1 MSASLFDICW
11 EDTPTCN
18 EERKFYVYATDKKD
32 FYLDE
37 IYSTNDRKRL
47 VETVKRMGTGQSHK
61 KWAKKHLG
69 DDNVVE
75 LTITKGECNWHGDVN
90 LAINTNTHE
99 VFTVEKP
106 SQKMKPWNGKI
117 VFHRK

>member
-1 MSASLFDICW
+1 MSASLFDIFRDESTVC
-11 EDTPTCN
+11 
-18 EERKFYVYATDKKD
+18 EEKKYYVYATDRKD

-37 IYSTNDRKRL
+37 IYATNDRKRL
-47 VETVKRMGTGQSHK
+47 VETIKRMGAGLSHK

-75 LTITKGECNWHGDVN
+75 LTVTNGECNWHGDVN
-90 LAINTNTHE
+90 LTIDTNKHE
-99 VFTVEKP
+99 VYLIEKP